1 MSRTGQYWGLGL
13 LCLIGI
19 LVQPSA
25 TYSQAAVATAAAR
38 DGSHDFDFNLGTW
51 KTHIKRLRNPLS
63 GSTTWVEFDGI
74 AVTRKIWDGR
84 AQLEELEAD
93 DPLGHIQGLALR
105 LYNPQTRQWNLSWAS
120 SRDGA
125 VSQPSYGEFKN
136 GRGEFYDQETFQGR
150 MILVREIW
158 SDITADSCHFE
169 QAFSAD
175 GGKTWEPNW
184 VATWTRVKTS

>member
-1 MSRTGQYWGLGL
+1 MSGAARYWGAGL
-13 LCLIGI
+13 ML
-19 LVQPSA
+19 LVSVLLPPSA
-25 TYSQAAVATAAAR
+25 AHAETASAAAR
-38 DGSHDFDFNLGTW
+38 DASHDFDFNLGTW

-74 AVTRKIWDGR
+74 AVTRKVWDGR

-93 DPLGHIQGLALR
+93 DPSGHIQGLALR

-120 SRDGA
+120 SRDGTMA
-125 VSQPSYGEFKN
+125 QPSYGEFKN

-184 VATWTRVKTS
+184 VATWTRVKAS